1 MAKGKPGSTRTTQM
15 GGMKGNPTIK
25 QGGGQ

>member
-1 MAKGKPGSTRTTQM
+1 MAKGKPGSAKSVPM
-15 GGMKGNPTIK
+15 GGMKGTPKIK

>member
-1 MAKGKPGSTRTTQM
+1 MAKITKGGKTSVPM
-15 GGMKGNPTIK
+15 GGMKGTPKIK